1 MQRHLRILKTGLAT
15 SEQTGILDQGGCLEN
30 REARGQKV
38 SLWTPRLASPLGSLP
53 VQLRVRVAP
62 PDLPGP
68 RGGAPGSVPAPR
80 PPRLPPPPRG
90 PCLQLRGCGP
100 VDVSRPASA
109 PVGGPGAGA
118 GAALTRP
125 CCVRETEVQSRMTKG
140 RGGCWGWLAR
150 QLSRPLGSGLLSCS
164 SSVTSAKAEVNGVH
178 LHYLRTGDGEHA
190 VLLLPG
196 MLGARAS
203 VACPARCP
211 LCSAPSPRCPGLIGS
226 LSALLRC
233 FL

>member
-1 MQRHLRILKTGLAT
+1 MRLNPA
-15 SEQTGILDQGGCLEN
+15 QGSCD
-30 REARGQKV
+30 V
-38 SLWTPRLASPLGSLP
+38 SLNCE
-53 VQLRVRVAP
+53 
-62 PDLPGP
+62 
-68 RGGAPGSVPAPR
+68 PA
-80 PPRLPPPPRG
+80 
-90 PCLQLRGCGP
+90 
-100 VDVSRPASA
+100 V
-109 PVGGPGAGA
+109 
-118 GAALTRP
+118 
-125 CCVRETEVQSRMTKG
+125 
-140 RGGCWGWLAR
+140 
-150 QLSRPLGSGLLSCS
+150 S